1 MNDFLLNVTE
11 QDISTRLD
19 VFISNKIKTYS
30 RSYIKKLIN
39 DGMVNVNNVI
49 RQPNY
54 RLKSGEQVKVFIPKT
69 VKVDIKPEN
78 IKIDIIYEDNYIMII
93 NKPQGMVVHPAHGNY
108 SGTLVNALLYQC
120 TSLSGINGIIRP
132 GIVHR
137 LDKDTSG
144 LLVVAKT
151 NVAHIELSNQFKE
164 GSTIRKYVA
173 LLEGKMKSETGVVK
187 APIGRHP
194 VDRKKMMVTS
204 KNSKY
209 AETKYKILES
219 FKNNTLVE
227 AKLET
232 GRTHQIRVHMSY
244 IGHPVVGDIL
254 YGYKKN
260 RFNLKGQLLHAS
272 ILGLNHPI
280 TKKDLKFRAP
290 LPDYFVKVLGSLR
303 CQL

>member
-1 MNDFLLNVTE
+1 MDNFFLDVTE
-11 QDISTRLD
+11 QDVSTRLD
-19 VFISNKIKTYS
+19 IFVSNKIKIYS

-54 RLKSGEQVKVFIPKT
+54 KLKSGEQVEVLIPKS
-69 VKVDIKPEN
+69 VKIDIKPEN
-78 IKIDIIYEDNYIMII
+78 IEIDVIYEDSYIMII
-93 NKPQGMVVHPAHGNY
+93 NKPKGMVVHPAHGNY

-144 LLVVAKT
+144 LIVVAKT
-151 NVAHIELSNQFKE
+151 NVAHIELSNQFKA
-164 GSTIRKYVA
+164 GSVIRKYVA
-173 LLEGKMKSETGVVK
+173 LLEGKMKSDIGVVK
-187 APIGRHP
+187 APIGRHL

-209 AETKYKILES
+209 AETKYKVLKS
-219 FKNNTLVE
+219 FKNNTLIE

-244 IGHPVVGDIL
+244 IGHPVVGDVL

-272 ILGLNHPI
+272 ILGFNHPM
-280 TKKDLKFRAP
+280 TEKDIEFRAP
-290 LPDYFVKVLGSLR
+290 LPDYFVKVLKSLMGE
-303 CQL
+303 L